1 MQHQKSKKKKFK
13 KRTKRHSA
21 SKKDPYGYQ
30 PDSPLTQHYLTTGAI
45 LPEKKKD
52 QTGRLTNCIV
62 LRFTRFFEISDNFTV
77 GPCTISMSLEFNV
90 TRVDRK

>member
-1 MQHQKSKKKKFK
+1 MHHQKSKKKKSK

-45 LPEKKKD
+45 LPEKKED
-52 QTGRLTNCIV
+52 
-62 LRFTRFFEISDNFTV
+62 
-77 GPCTISMSLEFNV
+77 
-90 TRVDRK
+90 

>member
-1 MQHQKSKKKKFK
+1 MHHQKSKKKKSK
-13 KRTKRHSA
+13 KHTKRNSA

-62 LRFTRFFEISDNFTV
+62 LLFTRFFEISDNLTV
-77 GPCTISMSLEFNV
+77 GP
-90 TRVDRK
+90 